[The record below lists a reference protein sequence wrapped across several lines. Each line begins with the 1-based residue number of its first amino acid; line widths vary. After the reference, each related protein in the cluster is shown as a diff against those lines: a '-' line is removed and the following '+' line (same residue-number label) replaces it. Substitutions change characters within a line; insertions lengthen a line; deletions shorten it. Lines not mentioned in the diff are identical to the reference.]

1 MADISFFYFQAHST
15 WPNPIPACP
24 ICKREFE
31 NREDIFNHMKEVHG
45 TDPATAQSLSAH
57 LQTLKERVGGCI
69 VGGKAGTNQEI
80 VVPKPTIINGLD
92 GNQFQIVM
100 NGEPLQIIP
109 VDSHETQIDGEGRHI
124 ITNDGQQLEVTFW
137 QN

>member
-1 MADISFFYFQAHST
+1 
-15 WPNPIPACP
+15 
-24 ICKREFE
+24 
-31 NREDIFNHMKEVHG
+31 MKEVHG

-124 ITNDGQQLEVTFW
+124 ITNDGQQLEVKLNPCHGNSPLF
-137 QN
+137 

>member
-1 MADISFFYFQAHST
+1 
-15 WPNPIPACP
+15 
-24 ICKREFE
+24 
-31 NREDIFNHMKEVHG
+31 MKEVHG

-109 VDSHETQIDGEGRHI
+109 VDSHDTQIDGEGRHI
-124 ITNDGQQLEVTFW
+124 ITNDGQQLEVKFLKS
-137 QN
+137 

>member
-1 MADISFFYFQAHST
+1 MNVDSNLTLLSVSGGC
-15 WPNPIPACP
+15 PSDKNLCVPIPA
-24 ICKREFE
+24 
-31 NREDIFNHMKEVHG
+31 V
-45 TDPATAQSLSAH
+45 
-57 LQTLKERVGGCI
+57 
-69 VGGKAGTNQEI
+69 

>member
-1 MADISFFYFQAHST
+1 
-15 WPNPIPACP
+15 
-24 ICKREFE
+24 
-31 NREDIFNHMKEVHG
+31 MKEVHG

-124 ITNDGQQLEVTFW
+124 ITNDGQQLEVKSLPLSRKFTLILGDFTRSSIRRTRPSYS
-137 QN
+137 QNGSRCQNSLRK